1 MRGLKLEDKVSPEAS
16 FFARSLRVEL
26 VKWQDAEQAIQEE
39 VKAHEDSRSHYV
51 RVSIGDR
58 ICIGLGRVDS

>member
-26 VKWQDAEQAIQEE
+26 VEWQDAEKAIQEE
-39 VKAHEDSRSHYV
+39 VEAHEDGRSHYV
-51 RVSIGDR
+51 RVPI
-58 ICIGLGRVDS
+58 